1 MTGIIEKKGC
11 DQLDFYKEV
20 EKIFKGYEQNYQLK
34 LTKIDNNEVAFI
46 GENYALGIGWSMEG
60 IDLHYF
66 KLDNSTLSKFN
77 LDNLLNRKLTKIER
91 EGILPSTTIYEKIIN
106 ELIIC
111 ERGFNNHFQELLMG
125 ETLSDY
131 DNKEFVSNLEKS
143 IIERELLSL

>member
-1 MTGIIEKKGC
+1 MN
-11 DQLDFYKEV
+11 FYKEV
-20 EKIFKGYEQNYQLK
+20 EKMFKGYEQKYQLK

-46 GENYALGIGWSMEG
+46 GEKYALGIGWSTDG

-66 KLDNSTLSKFN
+66 KLDNSTLCKFS

-143 IIERELLSL
+143 IIERELLPR

>member
-1 MTGIIEKKGC
+1 M
-11 DQLDFYKEV
+11 DFYKEV
-20 EKIFKGYEQNYQLK
+20 EKIFKGYEQKYQLK

-46 GENYALGIGWSMEG
+46 GGNYALGIGWSMEG

-143 IIERELLSL
+143 IIERELLTC

>member
-1 MTGIIEKKGC
+1 M
-11 DQLDFYKEV
+11 DFYKEV
-20 EKIFKGYEQNYQLK
+20 EKIFKGYEQKYQLM

-143 IIERELLSL
+143 IIERELLTC

>member
-1 MTGIIEKKGC
+1 M
-11 DQLDFYKEV
+11 DFYKEV

-46 GENYALGIGWSMEG
+46 GENYALGIGWSTDG
-60 IDLHYF
+60 VDLHYF
-66 KLDNSTLSKFN
+66 KLDNSTLSKFS

-111 ERGFNNHFQELLMG
+111 ERGFNNHFQELLQG
-125 ETLSDY
+125 ETLSGY
-131 DNKEFVSNLEKS
+131 GNKEFVSNLEK
-143 IIERELLSL
+143 

>member
-1 MTGIIEKKGC
+1 
-11 DQLDFYKEV
+11 YKEV

-46 GENYALGIGWSMEG
+46 GENYALGIGWSTDG
-60 IDLHYF
+60 VDLHYF
-66 KLDNSTLSKFN
+66 KLDNSTLSKFS

-111 ERGFNNHFQELLMG
+111 ERGFNNHFQELLQG
-125 ETLSDY
+125 ETLSGY
-131 DNKEFVSNLEKS
+131 GNKEFVSNLEKS
-143 IIERELLSL
+143 IIERELLPR

>member
-1 MTGIIEKKGC
+1 
-11 DQLDFYKEV
+11 DFYKEV
-20 EKIFKGYEQNYQLK
+20 EKTFKGYEQNYQLK

-46 GENYALGIGWSMEG
+46 GENYALGIGWSTDG
-60 IDLHYF
+60 VDLHYF
-66 KLDNSTLSKFN
+66 KLDNSTLSKFS

-111 ERGFNNHFQELLMG
+111 ERGFNNHFQELLQG

-131 DNKEFVSNLEKS
+131 GNKEFVSNLEKS
-143 IIERELLSL
+143 IIERELLPR

>member
-1 MTGIIEKKGC
+1 
-11 DQLDFYKEV
+11 LDFYKEV

-46 GENYALGIGWSMEG
+46 GENYALGIGWSTDG
-60 IDLHYF
+60 VDLHYF
-66 KLDNSTLSKFN
+66 KLDNSTLSKFS

-111 ERGFNNHFQELLMG
+111 ERGFNNHFQELLQG
-125 ETLSDY
+125 ETLSGY
-131 DNKEFVSNLEKS
+131 GNKEFVSNLEKS
-143 IIERELLSL
+143 IIERELLPR

>member
-1 MTGIIEKKGC
+1 M
-11 DQLDFYKEV
+11 DFYKEV
-20 EKIFKGYEQNYQLK
+20 EKIFKGYEQKYQLK

-46 GENYALGIGWSMEG
+46 GENYALGIGWSTDG

-66 KLDNSTLSKFN
+66 KLDNSTLCKFS

-125 ETLSDY
+125 EKLSDY

-143 IIERELLSL
+143 IIER

>member
-1 MTGIIEKKGC
+1 M
-11 DQLDFYKEV
+11 DFYKEV
-20 EKIFKGYEQNYQLK
+20 EKIFKGYEQKYQLK

-46 GENYALGIGWSMEG
+46 GEKYALGIGWSTDG

-66 KLDNSTLSKFN
+66 KLDNSTLCKFS

-143 IIERELLSL
+143 IIERELLTC

>member
-1 MTGIIEKKGC
+1 M
-11 DQLDFYKEV
+11 DFYKEV
-20 EKIFKGYEQNYQLK
+20 EKIFKGYEQKYQLK

-46 GENYALGIGWSMEG
+46 GEKYALGIGWSTDG

-66 KLDNSTLSKFN
+66 KLDNSTLCKFS

-143 IIERELLSL
+143 TIERELLTC

>member
-1 MTGIIEKKGC
+1 M
-11 DQLDFYKEV
+11 DFYKEV

-46 GENYALGIGWSMEG
+46 GEKYALGIGWSTDG

-66 KLDNSTLSKFN
+66 KLDNSTLCKFS

-143 IIERELLSL
+143 IIERELLTC

>member
-1 MTGIIEKKGC
+1 M
-11 DQLDFYKEV
+11 DFYKGV
-20 EKIFKGYEQNYQLK
+20 EKIFKGYEQKYQLK

-66 KLDNSTLSKFN
+66 KLDNSTLSKFS

-131 DNKEFVSNLEKS
+131 DNKE
-143 IIERELLSL
+143 

>member
-1 MTGIIEKKGC
+1 M
-11 DQLDFYKEV
+11 DFYKEV
-20 EKIFKGYEQNYQLK
+20 EKIFKGYEQKYQLK

-143 IIERELLSL
+143 IIERELLTC

>member
-1 MTGIIEKKGC
+1 M
-11 DQLDFYKEV
+11 DFYKEV

-131 DNKEFVSNLEKS
+131 DNKEFVS
-143 IIERELLSL
+143 

>member
-1 MTGIIEKKGC
+1 MN
-11 DQLDFYKEV
+11 FYKEV
-20 EKIFKGYEQNYQLK
+20 EKIFKGYEQKYQLK

-46 GENYALGIGWSMEG
+46 GENYALGIGWSMDG
-60 IDLHYF
+60 IDLLYF

-125 ETLSDY
+125 ETLNDY
-131 DNKEFVSNLEKS
+131 DNKEFISNLKKS
-143 IIERELLSL
+143 IIERELLTC

>member
-1 MTGIIEKKGC
+1 M
-11 DQLDFYKEV
+11 DFYKEV
-20 EKIFKGYEQNYQLK
+20 EKIFKGYEQKYQLK

-46 GENYALGIGWSMEG
+46 GENYAFGIGWSTDG

-66 KLDNSTLSKFN
+66 KLDNSTLCKFS

-125 ETLSDY
+125 EKLSDY

-143 IIERELLSL
+143 IIERELLTC

>member
-1 MTGIIEKKGC
+1 M
-11 DQLDFYKEV
+11 DFYKGV
-20 EKIFKGYEQNYQLK
+20 EKIFKGYEQKYQLK

-143 IIERELLSL
+143 IIERELLTC

>member
-1 MTGIIEKKGC
+1 M
-11 DQLDFYKEV
+11 DFYKGV
-20 EKIFKGYEQNYQLK
+20 EKIFKGYEQKYQLK

-66 KLDNSTLSKFN
+66 KLDNSTLSKFS

-111 ERGFNNHFQELLMG
+111 ERGFNNHFQELLIG

-143 IIERELLSL
+143 IIERELLTC

>member
-1 MTGIIEKKGC
+1 
-11 DQLDFYKEV
+11 
-20 EKIFKGYEQNYQLK
+20 GYEQKYQLK

-66 KLDNSTLSKFN
+66 KLDNSTLSKFS

-143 IIERELLSL
+143 IIERELLTC

>member
-1 MTGIIEKKGC
+1 M
-11 DQLDFYKEV
+11 DFYKEV

-46 GENYALGIGWSMEG
+46 GKNYALGIGWSTDG
-60 IDLHYF
+60 VDLHYF
-66 KLDNSTLSKFN
+66 KLDNSTLSKFS

-91 EGILPSTTIYEKIIN
+91 KGILPSTTICEKIIN

-111 ERGFNNHFQELLMG
+111 ERVFNNHFQELLRG

-131 DNKEFVSNLEKS
+131 GNKEFVSNLEKS
-143 IIERELLSL
+143 IIERELLTR

>member
-1 MTGIIEKKGC
+1 M
-11 DQLDFYKEV
+11 DFYKGV
-20 EKIFKGYEQNYQLK
+20 EKIFKGYEQKYQLK

-66 KLDNSTLSKFN
+66 KLDNSTLSKFS

-143 IIERELLSL
+143 

>member
-1 MTGIIEKKGC
+1 M
-11 DQLDFYKEV
+11 DFYKEV
-20 EKIFKGYEQNYQLK
+20 EKIFKGYEQKYQLK

-46 GENYALGIGWSMEG
+46 GENYALGIGWSTDG

-66 KLDNSTLSKFN
+66 KLDNSTLCKFS

-125 ETLSDY
+125 EKLSDY

-143 IIERELLSL
+143 IIERELLTC

>member
-1 MTGIIEKKGC
+1 M
-11 DQLDFYKEV
+11 DFYKEV

-46 GENYALGIGWSMEG
+46 GENYALGIGWSTDG
-60 IDLHYF
+60 VDLHYF
-66 KLDNSTLSKFN
+66 KLDNSTLSKFS

-111 ERGFNNHFQELLMG
+111 ERVFNNHFQELLRG

-131 DNKEFVSNLEKS
+131 GNKEFVSNLEKS
-143 IIERELLSL
+143 IIERELLTR

>member
-1 MTGIIEKKGC
+1 M
-11 DQLDFYKEV
+11 DFYKKV
-20 EKIFKGYEQNYQLK
+20 EKIFKGYEQKYQLK

-143 IIERELLSL
+143 IIERELLTC